1 MFDADTV
8 ALIARAP
15 VLEGLDLAALPQRL
29 TDAYASIVAARIR
42 IRRTANTPP
51 RIPEVTAQT
60 VREMKRLVVRHV
72 TIFGHGHGLQRAIID
87 ESQHRKPERLI
98 MAQH

>member
-51 RIPEVTAQT
+51 RDPGSHCADGS
-60 VREMKRLVVRHV
+60 R
-72 TIFGHGHGLQRAIID
+72 D
-87 ESQHRKPERLI
+87 EEASLRS
-98 MAQH
+98 